1 MSTTNTL
8 TLSLEV
14 ARFFSDNPTRRY
26 FVKVL
31 DSSAGN
37 GSCKL
42 FIVPNEPSVHYGVA
56 IDWHVEQNQ
65 TSLTELTHWFNFD
78 PYAEILIEALLPS
91 SVQAPSDDM
100 NFTREESRFLM
111 KNRLPRH

>member
-78 PYAEILIEALLPS
+78 PYAEILIEALLRGS
-91 SVQAPSDDM
+91 DHAPSDDL
-100 NFTREESRFLM
+100 TSTPAKSIFLI
-111 KNRLPRH
+111 KNRLPTH